1 MIFVFYDLKKCR
13 SFPSWL
19 STLYTKESSE
29 FFMCFVSG
37 HIVVLS
43 QNSSMWPQ
51 LLSTEAGYSHP
62 TGMPF
67 GLSLAPTPFLSGYLS
82 LHRAHS
88 SCGDGLS
95 SCWLH
100 PPDRACGE
108 EHLDRPLIQTGSISP
123 FPWELWAGTKQ
134 STSVFILQAEPEG
147 LRLCEQA
154 SHHHVIKPMIT
165 G

>member
-100 PPDRACGE
+100 PPWPCLRGGTSGQATDPNWVHQPLPLGTLSWDQT
-108 EHLDRPLIQTGSISP
+108 EHLSLYPSGWTWR
-123 FPWELWAGTKQ
+123 A
-134 STSVFILQAEPEG
+134 
-147 LRLCEQA
+147 
-154 SHHHVIKPMIT
+154 
-165 G
+165 